1 MGDGPCKENGEHKGP
16 ERDTAA
22 LGGTAGT
29 VSNWILNKDTL
40 CDNLLICFCYW
51 MGRGGGAGC
60 RQLERNSSTSP
71 PNHFISNTAKSLVK
85 TLSQTLPRSPVRPQ
99 APALWLWFG
108 LQLSQPLSPARQY
121 MLWKDAWAGS
131 RGSWIQGPALPSLGT
146 ATQESTSSS

>member
-51 MGRGGGAGC
+51 MGGGGCGVQAI
-60 RQLERNSSTSP
+60 RKELKHVTSQ
-71 PNHFISNTAKSLVK
+71 SLYK
-85 TLSQTLPRSPVRPQ
+85 
-99 APALWLWFG
+99 
-108 LQLSQPLSPARQY
+108 
-121 MLWKDAWAGS
+121 
-131 RGSWIQGPALPSLGT
+131 
-146 ATQESTSSS
+146 

>member
-1 MGDGPCKENGEHKGP
+1 MYSGVEGSLVVCQGKWMGDGPCKENGEHKGP

-51 MGRGGGAGC
+51 MGGR

-71 PNHFISNTAKSLVK
+71 PNHFISNTF
-85 TLSQTLPRSPVRPQ
+85 PSP
-99 APALWLWFG
+99 
-108 LQLSQPLSPARQY
+108 
-121 MLWKDAWAGS
+121 
-131 RGSWIQGPALPSLGT
+131 
-146 ATQESTSSS
+146 SSKR